1 MPDLLPKILAVFGW
15 FADHSSSRRMPLLV
29 SLLTLAG
36 ATILFCLGKS
46 VYVVFTSRLL
56 QGLSSAAVYA
66 VGLALLVDTVG
77 RKEVGKWMGFALS
90 SSSIGLVVSPV
101 LGGLVYS
108 QAGYYAVFGMI
119 IFLISFDILLRLAAI
134 EKKTAAKWLGPGKVN
149 KHDYGTEGHATVPG
163 NHTGNDR
170 SSPSANDG
178 DFAEEVSDQ
187 ALGRFLANHK
197 GSRDREFQMPT
208 TIILLKSPRLLTAI
222 YGVFVQVAMLSSFDT
237 ILPLFVKQTF
247 GWNSFQAGMIFLTVA
262 IPALA
267 GPLAGRL
274 SDRYGPRWIAISGF
288 LLTAPT
294 LVLLRLV
301 NKHDIT
307 HVLLLCGLL
316 ILIGQYCRIPSSSF
330 RYVFSRFSLSVSRYI
345 AYFDFPSP
353 GATLTLII
361 SPLAA
366 ELSFVVEEMEQQ
378 NSSIFG
384 RSGAYGQAFALF
396 NCAMASATI
405 FGPLW
410 AGFIATKFGWNVV
423 TWTLAILCASGA
435 VPVVGLLKFFNL
447 TPWI

>member
-1 MPDLLPKILAVFGW
+1 MLDLLPITLAIFGW
-15 FADHSSSRRMPLLV
+15 FADHCSSRRVPLLV

-36 ATILFCLGKS
+36 ATILLCLGKS
-46 VYVVFTSRLL
+46 AYMVFASRLL

-77 RKEVGKWMGFALS
+77 REEVGKWMGFALS

-119 IFLISFDILLRLAAI
+119 LFIISFDILLRLAAI
-134 EKKTAAKWLGPGKVN
+134 EKKTAAKWLGPRKTK
-149 KHDYGTEGHATVPG
+149 KHGYGTEGYATVPG
-163 NHTGNDR
+163 NQIGDDR
-170 SSPSANDG
+170 SSPPTHDG
-178 DFAEEVSDQ
+178 YSVEEVSDQ
-187 ALGRFLANHK
+187 ALGKLNVNSK
-197 GSRDREFQMPT
+197 GSQDHKFRMPT
-208 TIILLKSPRLLTAI
+208 TVTLLKSPRLLTAI
-222 YGVFVQVAMLSSFDT
+222 YGVFVQVAVLSSFDT

-294 LVLLRLV
+294 LVLLRLI

-316 ILIGQYCRIPSSSF
+316 ILIG
-330 RYVFSRFSLSVSRYI
+330 
-345 AYFDFPSP
+345 
-353 GATLTLII
+353 
-361 SPLAA
+361 
-366 ELSFVVEEMEQQ
+366 
-378 NSSIFG
+378 
-384 RSGAYGQAFALF
+384 
-396 NCAMASATI
+396 
-405 FGPLW
+405 
-410 AGFIATKFGWNVV
+410 
-423 TWTLAILCASGA
+423 
-435 VPVVGLLKFFNL
+435 
-447 TPWI
+447 

>member
-1 MPDLLPKILAVFGW
+1 MPDLLPKTLAVFGW
-15 FADHSSSRRMPLLV
+15 FADHSSSRRVPLLV

-46 VYVVFTSRLL
+46 VYVVFASRLL

-77 RKEVGKWMGFALS
+77 LEEVGKWMGFALS

-101 LGGLVYS
+101 LGGLVYF

-119 IFLISFDILLRLAAI
+119 ISLISFDILLRLASI
-134 EKKTAAKWLGPGKVN
+134 EKKTAAKWLGPCKVN
-149 KHDYGTEGHATVPG
+149 THNYGTEGHAAVPS
-163 NHTGNDR
+163 NRTGNDR

-178 DFAEEVSDQ
+178 NFAEEVSDQ
-187 ALGRFLANHK
+187 ALGKSIVNHK
-197 GSRDREFQMPT
+197 GSRDREFRMPT

-222 YGVFVQVAMLSSFDT
+222 YGVFVQVAILASFDT
-237 ILPLFVKQTF
+237 ILPLFVKQPF
-247 GWNSFQAGMIFLTVA
+247 GWNSFQAGMVFLTVA

-288 LLTAPT
+288 LLAAPT
-294 LVLLRLV
+294 LVLLRFV
-301 NKHDIT
+301 NKHDTT

-316 ILIGQYCRIPSSSF
+316 LLIGQYCRISSSF
-330 RYVFSRFSLSVSRYI
+330 CFVISRFSLSVSQYI
-345 AYFDFPSP
+345 AYFDFLPP

-366 ELSFVVEEMEQQ
+366 ELSFVVQEMERQ

-405 FGPLW
+405 FGPLL

-423 TWTLAILCASGA
+423 TWTLAIFCASGA
-435 VPVVGLLKFFNL
+435 VPVVGFPKFSNL